1 MEIAET
7 VGELLREVNLDQL
20 SGVGAIDSGAEE
32 ELFRRVGQQAAGEL
46 LVKRWQEADAGEI
59 VKCEQCQESMRPLGR
74 RKKMLQTVCGTVEIT
89 RRVYYCSQ
97 CQQTMAP
104 LDRRLRVERG
114 GMTPGLMRLV
124 CRTALELPYQ
134 QSARLLTDTLG
145 FSPCSAREIERIAKE
160 HGLKIEGSKLT
171 EDPTSPKRYSKQQR
185 KPTYCLAIDG
195 VMIPGLPDADE
206 HRLNW
211 HDVKLAVMTESRGI
225 GEPIYVAGREGAE
238 RFGKRLWGEIE
249 RRGLD
254 KDSFV
259 LIVADG
265 ASWIWNLAEMHLPG
279 VPQLLDFYHAAEHLY
294 ATAELVWGEG
304 KTKDIWWH
312 RRLAQLKEGRLTE
325 FFAAL
330 KRLAK
335 AFGDSESDYSPKRL
349 LRYFSDNRARL
360 NYKWAIENNLPIGS
374 GTVESAARH
383 IVQQRLKQSGMRWS
397 DEGAQSILN
406 LRTLHRNGEFEQ
418 YWEDFAAA
426 GF

>member
-7 VGELLREVNLDQL
+7 VGQLLGEVCLEQV
-20 SGVGAIDSGAEE
+20 SGVGAIDAGAEE
-32 ELFRRVGQQAAGEL
+32 ELFRRVGQQAAAEL
-46 LVKRWQEADAGEI
+46 LVKRWQEADDGAI
-59 VKCEQCQESMRPLGR
+59 VQCEQCRESMRPLGR
-74 RKKMLQTVCGTVEIT
+74 RKKTLQTVCGTVEIM
-89 RRVYYCSQ
+89 RRVYYCLQ
-97 CQQTMAP
+97 CQQTRAP
-104 LDRRLRVERG
+104 LDRRLGVERG

-124 CRTALELPYQ
+124 CRSALELPYQ

-160 HGLKIEGSKLT
+160 HGLKVEESKFT
-171 EDPTSPKRYSKQQR
+171 DKPASRKQSRQQR

-195 VMIPGLPDADE
+195 VMIPGLPDAQE
-206 HRLNW
+206 HRLSW
-211 HDVKLAVMTESRGI
+211 HDVKLAVMTETRGI
-225 GEPIYVAGREGAE
+225 GESIYVAGREEAE
-238 RFGKRLWGEIE
+238 RFGKRLWSQIE

-254 KDSFV
+254 KDNFV

-265 ASWIWNLAEMHLPG
+265 AWWIWNLAEMHLPG

-304 KTKDIWWH
+304 KTKEIWWH
-312 RRLAQLKEGRLTE
+312 RRLEQLKEGRLRE

-330 KRLAK
+330 KRLARV
-335 AFGDSESDYSPKRL
+335 FGDSESDYSPTRL
-349 LRYFSDNRARL
+349 LRYFIDNQCRL
-360 NYKWAIENNLPIGS
+360 NYRWAIENNLPIGS
-374 GTVESAARH
+374 GSVESAARH

>member
-7 VGELLREVNLDQL
+7 VGELLKEVNLEQL

-32 ELFRRVGQQAAGEL
+32 ELFRRVGQQAAGEV
-46 LVKRWQEADAGEI
+46 LVKRWQEADAGAI
-59 VKCEQCQESMRPLGR
+59 VQCEQCQESMRPLGR
-74 RKKMLQTVCGTVEIT
+74 RKKTLQTVCGTVEII

-104 LDRRLRVERG
+104 LDRRLGVERG
-114 GMTPGLMRLV
+114 GMSPGLMRLV

-145 FSPCSAREIERIAKE
+145 FSPCSARELERIAKE
-160 HGLKIEGSKLT
+160 HGLRIEESKLT
-171 EDPTSPKRYSKQQR
+171 DKPTNRKQSRHQR

-195 VMIPGLPDADE
+195 VMIPGLPDADQ

-225 GEPIYVAGREGAE
+225 GESIYVAGREEAE
-238 RFGKRLWGEIE
+238 RFGKRLWGQIE

-259 LIVADG
+259 LILGDG
-265 ASWIWNLAEMHLPG
+265 AWWIWNLAEMHLPG

-304 KTKDIWWH
+304 KTKGIWWH
-312 RRLAQLKEGRLTE
+312 RRLEQLKEGRLKE
-325 FFAAL
+325 FFGAL
-330 KRLAK
+330 KRLARVY
-335 AFGDSESDYSPKRL
+335 GDSESDHSPRRL
-349 LRYFSDNRARL
+349 LRYFIDNRGRL
-360 NYKWAIENNLPIGS
+360 IYRWAIENNLPIGS
-374 GTVESAARH
+374 GVVESAARH